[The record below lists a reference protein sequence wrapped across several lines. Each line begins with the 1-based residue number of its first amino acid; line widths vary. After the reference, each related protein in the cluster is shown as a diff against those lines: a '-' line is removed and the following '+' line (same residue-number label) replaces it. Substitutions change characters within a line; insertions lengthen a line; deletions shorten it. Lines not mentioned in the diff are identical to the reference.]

1 MMGGGCFG
9 GVFCRWSMDDAAA
22 VALVVGSG
30 FIFII
35 VKSRGIT
42 FWREFLPHDVWLKT
56 RVYMVCVVTSNGQLR
71 IFRKYNAFF
80 V

>member
-9 GVFCRWSMDDAAA
+9 GVYCRWSMVAATM
-22 VALVVGSG
+22 VVGSG

-42 FWREFLPHDVWLKT
+42 FWREFLPHDVWFRT
-56 RVYMVCVVTSNGQLR
+56 RVLMTSDVNPNRYFLD
-71 IFRKYNAFF
+71 FLDFLLYLSTY
-80 V
+80 